1 MIFGVIEMS
10 LIIISFLFFLFFL
23 WAAIV
28 SKIENEKRAAISFF
42 AISFAILIIASLVL
56 IIDNQLLNIV
66 ALGLMAIM
74 ILLGIV
80 LFLPFEKAG
89 SYLFATPQGR
99 IDERDVMF
107 SRHELKEGALEFDEY
122 YNRKPENKIPD
133 NKFRKLPGL
142 LSEGSREYNPFHF
155 ASSHASFATVK
166 AFDKEVEGEVNPETV
181 PVNPKEISKYLKV
194 WAKKLGALDCG
205 ITYLH
210 DYHIYSHGGR
220 KDRRGKVVNRKHKFA
235 IAITVEMEKE
245 MVDAAPK
252 SVVVME
258 SGQQYLEAGR
268 IAIQLT
274 KFIGNIG
281 YEARA
286 HIDGNYEVVC
296 PLVARDAGLGEIG
309 RMGILMTPK
318 RGPRVRIAVVTTN
331 IPLTVDIPKPDY
343 SAIDFCTICKKC
355 AYSCPSQA
363 ISFNDREEIN
373 GVLRWQINQEHCFT
387 LWCKLGTDCS
397 HCLSVCPYSHENNAL
412 HNLIRLGIKN
422 NFVFR
427 RLALKM
433 DDVFYGKKPKPKDI
447 PKDLKI

>member
-1 MIFGVIEMS
+1 MPGTTE
-10 LIIISFLFFLFFL
+10 L
-23 WAAIV
+23 
-28 SKIENEKRAAISFF
+28 SFF
-42 AISFAILIIASLVL
+42 AISFIILLFLLWAAVVSKRENEKRASMIFGAILFVVLVFDVSVLLIENHTLTIVSLWFVL
-56 IIDNQLLNIV
+56 IILV
-66 ALGLMAIM
+66 LGF
-74 ILLGIV
+74 V
-80 LFLPFEKAG
+80 LILPFKKSG
-89 SYLFATPQGR
+89 SYDFIIPKGR

-107 SRHELKEGALEFDEY
+107 SRNELKVGTDDFTEY
-122 YNRKPENKIPD
+122 YARKPENKLADD
-133 NKFRKLPGL
+133 NFRKLPGL
-142 LSEGSREYNPFHF
+142 LSNTSREYNPFHF
-155 ASSHASFATVK
+155 ASSNASFSTVG
-166 AFDKEVEGEVNPETV
+166 AFDKEVEADVNSSVIPIIPE
-181 PVNPKEISKYLKV
+181 EISNYIKV

-220 KDRRGKVVNRKHKFA
+220 KERRGKVFNKKHKFA
-235 IAITVEMEKE
+235 IAFTVEMEKE

-331 IPLTVDIPKPDY
+331 IPLIVDIPKPDY
-343 SAIDFCTICKKC
+343 SVIDFCTICKKC
-355 AYSCPSQA
+355 AHSCPSQA

-412 HNLIRLGIKN
+412 HNLIRLGIRN
-422 NFVFR
+422 NYVFR

-447 PKDLKI
+447 PKDLRI